1 MPEEERGL
9 LRAYPSVRRG
19 GPFAF
24 ALCCVLMLAA
34 GIGLVNASN
43 RSPIAFIR
51 RNMILSHASPLT

>member
-9 LRAYPSVRRG
+9 LRAYPSMRPG

-34 GIGLVNASN
+34 GIGLVYMSH

-51 RNMILSHASPLT
+51 RNMVVSHASPLT